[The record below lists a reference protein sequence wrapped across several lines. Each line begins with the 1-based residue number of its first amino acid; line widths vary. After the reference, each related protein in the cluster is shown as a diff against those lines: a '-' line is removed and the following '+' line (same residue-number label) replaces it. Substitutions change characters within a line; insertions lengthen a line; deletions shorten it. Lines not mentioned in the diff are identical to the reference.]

1 MTEAIHTTTRSR
13 RSGDTAGSCRRSIP
27 TPKRT
32 SWKLLEEKDIAL
44 VILDL
49 KMPDTDGFTL
59 SQDIRAI
66 RDIPVVLMTGD
77 RSCDIEAD
85 IRKEIGMTQEEL
97 AEALYVEK
105 SIISYYENDKKEM
118 RASGLA
124 EIAKVLQTTPNYLL
138 GFADNNDGFADEA
151 LGLLRDV
158 KDQSVREILLKQI
171 RALI

>member
-1 MTEAIHTTTRSR
+1 MFIVTDTTVHLFF
-13 RSGDTAGSCRRSIP
+13 SGSPGKKEKMNISI
-27 TPKRT
+27 K
-32 SWKLLEEKDIAL
+32 EE
-44 VILDL
+44 
-49 KMPDTDGFTL
+49 TL
-59 SQDIRAI
+59 GQRIR
-66 RDIPVVLMTGD
+66 L
-77 RSCDIEAD
+77 
-85 IRKEIGMTQEEL
+85 GMTQEEL

-124 EIAKVLQTTPNYLL
+124 EIVKVLQTTPNYLL

>member
-1 MTEAIHTTTRSR
+1 MVDYLWNGEMDC
-13 RSGDTAGSCRRSIP
+13 GWDGLEN
-27 TPKRT
+27 KVVET
-32 SWKLLEEKDIAL
+32 SLRFKNEMLEIVAYS
-44 VILDL
+44 
-49 KMPDTDGFTL
+49 PN
-59 SQDIRAI
+59 R
-66 RDIPVVLMTGD
+66 
-77 RSCDIEAD
+77 
-85 IRKEIGMTQEEL
+85 
-97 AEALYVEK
+97 EALYVEK

-124 EIAKVLQTTPNYLL
+124 EIAKVLQTMPNYLL

>member
-1 MTEAIHTTTRSR
+1 MPQYNRAELGRMATE
-13 RSGDTAGSCRRSIP
+13 SGFVRDTF
-27 TPKRT
+27 
-32 SWKLLEEKDIAL
+32 EK
-44 VILDL
+44 
-49 KMPDTDGFTL
+49 
-59 SQDIRAI
+59 
-66 RDIPVVLMTGD
+66 VL
-77 RSCDIEAD
+77 RL
-85 IRKEIGMTQEEL
+85 KEILRFMNEDEFL
-97 AEALYVEK
+97 EK

>member
-1 MTEAIHTTTRSR
+1 MRFVYCNGHNSTSLF
-13 RSGDTAGSCRRSIP
+13 SGSPGKKEKMNISI
-27 TPKRT
+27 K
-32 SWKLLEEKDIAL
+32 EE
-44 VILDL
+44 
-49 KMPDTDGFTL
+49 TL
-59 SQDIRAI
+59 GQRIR
-66 RDIPVVLMTGD
+66 L
-77 RSCDIEAD
+77 
-85 IRKEIGMTQEEL
+85 GMTQEEL

-124 EIAKVLQTTPNYLL
+124 ELAKVLQTTPNYLL

>member
-1 MTEAIHTTTRSR
+1 MN
-13 RSGDTAGSCRRSIP
+13 
-27 TPKRT
+27 KRY
-32 SWKLLEEKDIAL
+32 KEE
-44 VILDL
+44 
-49 KMPDTDGFTL
+49 TL
-59 SQDIRAI
+59 GQRIRAQRI
-66 RDIPVVLMTGD
+66 RL
-77 RSCDIEAD
+77 
-85 IRKEIGMTQEEL
+85 GMTQEEL

-171 RALI
+171 RALIRKNVLPLSVHWLIIWVKERGVMIWQLNQQIFMQE

>member
-1 MTEAIHTTTRSR
+1 MRFVYCNGHNSTSPF
-13 RSGDTAGSCRRSIP
+13 SGSPGKKEKMNISI
-27 TPKRT
+27 K
-32 SWKLLEEKDIAL
+32 EE
-44 VILDL
+44 
-49 KMPDTDGFTL
+49 TL
-59 SQDIRAI
+59 GQRIR
-66 RDIPVVLMTGD
+66 L
-77 RSCDIEAD
+77 
-85 IRKEIGMTQEEL
+85 GMTQEEL

-124 EIAKVLQTTPNYLL
+124 ELAKVLQTTPNYLL

>member
-1 MTEAIHTTTRSR
+1 MRFVYCNGHNSTSPF
-13 RSGDTAGSCRRSIP
+13 SGSPGKKEKMNISI
-27 TPKRT
+27 K
-32 SWKLLEEKDIAL
+32 EE
-44 VILDL
+44 
-49 KMPDTDGFTL
+49 TL
-59 SQDIRAI
+59 GQRIR
-66 RDIPVVLMTGD
+66 L
-77 RSCDIEAD
+77 
-85 IRKEIGMTQEEL
+85 GMIQEEL